1 MPDHFTKVF
10 ESDYFLV
17 EQSNKKYDNNDSY
30 YRINEKDSV
39 ICCVLDQLDRF
50 ILVEQN
56 RPAIGLLT
64 LEFPA
69 GQIENNEQPLASAE
83 REFYEETSLYAKM
96 SCVGKFSIMPNRS
109 TSHAYGFFGF
119 TENIVTKK
127 MHGIKVLEIK
137 RGKLEEII
145 LSGKF
150 QHMAGL
156 AVLKAAELYFE
167 FNIFND
173 KLSDIEE
180 SFIKSKI
187 NKD

>member
-1 MPDHFTKVF
+1 MSDYFTKVF
-10 ESDYFLV
+10 ESDYFV
-17 EQSNKKYDNNDSY
+17 IEQSNKKYDNNDPY
-30 YRINEKDSV
+30 YRIKEKDSV

-56 RPAIGLLT
+56 RPALGLVT

-69 GQIENNEQPLASAE
+69 GQIENNEQPLAAAN
-83 REFYEETSLYAKM
+83 RELYEETSLYAKM

-109 TSHAYGFFGF
+109 TSQVYGFFGI
-119 TENIVTKK
+119 TESAITKK
-127 MHGIKVLEIK
+127 MHGIQALEIK
-137 RGKLEEII
+137 RSELESII

-156 AVLKAAELYFE
+156 AILKAAELFFK

-173 KLSDIEE
+173 KLSDIQEN
-180 SFIKSKI
+180 FINPK